1 MLTFFNSFSLH
12 SFSHTKD
19 TSEFPGSSTELA
31 VIFPRFLSNAVRG
44 ISCNKAFQIDLIGQ
58 FYQNLKK
65 ETIQILYKFFRTKK
79 EEISTHFMK
88 PALL

>member
-1 MLTFFNSFSLH
+1 MQVRIPGVRKV
-12 SFSHTKD
+12 TKNKIRLKRI
-19 TSEFPGSSTELA
+19 TGGGGPG
-31 VIFPRFLSNAVRG
+31 PN
-44 ISCNKAFQIDLIGQ
+44 DLIGQ